1 MTTTLNVM
9 QQALAALVQIKEADT
24 AKATPKMVI
33 DARALYAPTIA
44 ALESAIAR
52 PEQPA
57 TAWRM
62 RAMDGEW
69 MFCSK
74 ESYDFC
80 VEDGLDAQQL
90 FVRLPAAAQPDIKKL
105 VQKVHKAKGR
115 YHSQIAMCDLYDA
128 CNLLNVRPAV

>member
-44 ALESAIAR
+44 ALESAIA
-52 PEQPA
+52 
-57 TAWRM
+57 
-62 RAMDGEW
+62 
-69 MFCSK
+69 
-74 ESYDFC
+74 
-80 VEDGLDAQQL
+80 
-90 FVRLPAAAQPDIKKL
+90 QPDLKPL
-105 VQKVHKAKGR
+105 VQTVHKAKGR

-128 CNLLNVRPAV
+128 CSLPNFRPAI